1 LLCSIVLS
9 LGNLNIGFCL
19 AYHALSPANI
29 LAVASGQPAWVLPWA
44 QNLFNLGGLIGGL
57 LSSLALNRGS
67 FDFEKIQYK

>member
-1 LLCSIVLS
+1 MVLS

-57 LSSLALNRGS
+57 LASLALNRGS
-67 FDFEKIQYK
+67 FYIDT